1 MSEIRVDTISE
12 KTSANGVSIDGVTIK
27 DGGIAATDGST
38 ITTADNTDTLTLIST
53 DADATQGPVLNLYRN
68 SSAVEDDNDIA
79 RINFTGNDSGGNAT
93 TYASTR
99 VIINDVTD
107 GTEDTQIIH
116 SQMIGG
122 AFVSTLR
129 CKPDE
134 IVINDSSIDL
144 DFRVESNNN
153 EHMFFVNGGDDRV
166 GFKTAPDLGH
176 VHIRIGDSGGS
187 VNSAAD
193 CLVIEESGNAGMTI
207 LTGNTTSG
215 SIHFGDNGDN
225 DKGFIS
231 YSHNTDDMFFSVNGN
246 GSAYSLVL
254 HDGGQVS
261 TGGETNPDGG
271 DGALCLDQN
280 ANDGNILTFK
290 SSDVAH
296 GITGSN
302 ETDTYLTMGKASATQ
317 GGLVLK
323 SYAEGDDGFLAESF
337 CGTINTTKGTGGNAC
352 FMFKGRAADNGSGF
366 QNPTSTAANANLFA
380 IANGNLRVFIFDGEG
395 DLHADGA
402 LNATAYDTYEDA
414 HLVRAMDLSHGQNLK
429 GLVNSKF
436 DEYINYNHETL
447 AEAGLVGRE
456 EDGTPNHFIN
466 VTGMQRLHNGAIWQQ
481 YEKTQRLTNAFYKL
495 ATKTIGK
502 AEADKLLTEEEI
514 QLLN

>member
-12 KTSANGVSIDGVTIK
+12 KTSANGVAVDGVTLK
-27 DGGIAATDGST
+27 DGGIAATLAST
-38 ITTADNTDTLTLIST
+38 ITTADNTDTLSLIST
-53 DADATQGPVLNLYRN
+53 DADADEGPNLRLYRN
-68 SSAVEDDNDIA
+68 SASPADNDKLGSIAFVGEDSAGNENEYA
-79 RINFTGNDSGGNAT
+79 RIDVRTG
-93 TYASTR
+93 
-99 VIINDVTD
+99 DVTD
-107 GTEDTQIIH
+107 GTED
-116 SQMIGG
+116 GR
-122 AFVSTLR
+122 FVIFNQYSGTLR
-129 CKPDE
+129 NMLNATGTE
-134 IVINDSSIDL
+134 TIFNDDSQNV
-144 DFRVESNNN
+144 DFRVESDGNANMIFVDGGNNHVNIGTATDLGGVLNVAGDMNVTGSPFTLTNTTNNN
-153 EHMFFVNGGDDRV
+153 NIDIKTTSSSSVVHAVKIHSGGLFEAKQGAIFNEDSNNVDFRV
-166 GFKTAPDLGH
+166 ETNNNANAFLIDGGNDTIALNDTAPDTTEGGICFNQLGA
-176 VHIRIGDSGGS
+176 DS
-187 VNSAAD
+187 N
-193 CLVIEESGNAGMTI
+193 I
-207 LTGNTTSG
+207 
-215 SIHFGDNGDN
+215 
-225 DKGFIS
+225 IS
-231 YSHNTDDMFFSVNGN
+231 
-246 GSAYSLVL
+246 
-254 HDGGQVS
+254 
-261 TGGETNPDGG
+261 
-271 DGALCLDQN
+271 
-280 ANDGNILTFK
+280 FK

-317 GGLVLK
+317 GGFVLK

-481 YEKTQRLTNAFYKL
+481 YEKTEKLANAFYKL